1 MSRVKST
8 KILKYIDAG
17 VDISEGEAL
26 VKDITPH
33 ALRTK
38 RAGSDNNIGGFGGL
52 FDIQAAGFKDPIL
65 VASADGVGTKLELAK
80 ATGSN
85 REVGVDLVAMCVN
98 DILAQGAM
106 PLFFLDYFATGR
118 LDRPQALEVVAGIAD
133 ACVESNC
140 ALIGGETA
148 EMPGMYPVGSFDL
161 AGFCVG
167 AAERGNL
174 LSPEIPKVDDI
185 AIGLPSSEFIP
196 MAILSL
202 EKYSACLC
210 LNEKALFKTSS
221 ETLGAALMEP
231 TRIYQKAVK
240 TLYPLVFPVLST

>member
-1 MSRVKST
+1 MSSKQNQPKS
-8 KILKYIDAG
+8 LKYIDAG

-106 PLFFLDYFATGR
+106 PLFFLDV
-118 LDRPQALEVVAGIAD
+118 D
-133 ACVESNC
+133 
-140 ALIGGETA
+140 
-148 EMPGMYPVGSFDL
+148 SFSMRSQ
-161 AGFCVG
+161 C
-167 AAERGNL
+167 
-174 LSPEIPKVDDI
+174 
-185 AIGLPSSEFIP
+185 
-196 MAILSL
+196 
-202 EKYSACLC
+202 
-210 LNEKALFKTSS
+210 TSS
-221 ETLGAALMEP
+221 V
-231 TRIYQKAVK
+231 IIIN
-240 TLYPLVFPVLST
+240 FVLSIQIITK